1 MSYHRGFRSLL
12 AMAVLTTGLVG
23 CTDLNGLF
31 KLPGGTTTTDGGLK
45 PDNGGL
51 NPGGINNPGDQL
63 LSNGAATAI
72 TDVVATLRDVG
83 ALKHMASQQPLLSN
97 SGSSLLSNAAGSL
110 LSNGMSGYRVAS
122 TALPQSDVDRIV
134 WSDDGNWPHAY
145 AVTQETTVTGEI
157 LGKLDG
163 QVVER
168 YTYTATL
175 TPKSG
180 APLPSYRREEQV
192 VTSSLREKGHYVV
205 TGEATDQ
212 AVDDM
217 YSLMIVSG
225 TSTFEPNGVNRKLTY
240 DYAPIGVW
248 VTPEVGDRYFYAT
261 DIESY
266 VKGDLPNGNH
276 VDMTMNFV
284 KTLDMT
290 TFEEIAHTLDSSG
303 TLTIAGRKLGFKS
316 SAAIDKQS
324 ISGALRLGLDKDFWL
339 RFDFA
344 SNTPLVAS
352 ARNDKDELV
361 SSLSFTDDKK
371 KVIVKHPGEDK
382 PEHLDLSVLPR
393 LYILGIESALP
404 PF

>member
-134 WSDDGNWPHAY
+134 WSDDGPWPNPY

-205 TGEATDQ
+205 TGEASEEASDGLT
-212 AVDDM
+212 V
-217 YSLMIVSG
+217 LIVTG
-225 TSTFEPNGVNRKLTY
+225 TSTFEPNGVNRKLKY
-240 DYAPIGVW
+240 DYAPIGAWLDLENGERV
-248 VTPEVGDRYFYAT
+248 FYGL
-261 DIESY
+261 DIESNVNGY
-266 VKGDLPNGNH
+266 LPNGNH
-276 VDMTMNFV
+276 VDMTMNFI
-284 KTLDMT
+284 KTLNWDT
-290 TFEEIAHTLDSSG
+290 YEEIGHTLNSSG
-303 TLTIAGRKLGFKS
+303 SMTIAGRKLGFKS
-316 SAAIDKQS
+316 SAAIDKQT
-324 ISGALRLGLDKDFWL
+324 ISGALNLGLDKDFWL

-344 SNTPLVAS
+344 SNTPIVAS
-352 ARNDKDELV
+352 VRNDKEELV
-361 SSLSFTDDKK
+361 SGLSFTDDKK
-371 KVIVKHPGEDK
+371 KVIIKHPGEDK